1 MELFLFVR
9 AVSDKVVRTFV
20 EDRASKN
27 KEKHR
32 LEWFIAAVYLF
43 YFPEHADC
51 IETQAGY
58 RRLYDFQPEDFLHD
72 RTTLQDLFGY
82 SEADVG
88 NATVDEGPPDHAQV
102 PAPMDIYGR
111 LINVADPEF
120 ARTYAL
126 MCRYPTRLI
135 PDAMEIVA
143 DVMAEHATAMQEYPS
158 TMVDF
163 LSPIRFF
170 QKITATMIKGVWM
183 RKRKFRTEFLSLL
196 TRTMA
201 SRREVTELMEPA
213 HVGLQAI
220 CILNK
225 ERPGSKDRELIDA
238 MIQNQL
244 QAGDNVHIK
253 ESAREEIANLA
264 KRVNNLWGKG
274 AKLSSSDFLVQLS
287 DCFDSDAEKPSHSAM
302 VAFQDPQTKPKF
314 HIQPEVRIT
323 WAAQGQDRKQPTN

>member
-1 MELFLFVR
+1 
-9 AVSDKVVRTFV
+9 
-20 EDRASKN
+20 
-27 KEKHR
+27 
-32 LEWFIAAVYLF
+32 
-43 YFPEHADC
+43 
-51 IETQAGY
+51 
-58 RRLYDFQPEDFLHD
+58 
-72 RTTLQDLFGY
+72 
-82 SEADVG
+82 
-88 NATVDEGPPDHAQV
+88 
-102 PAPMDIYGR
+102 
-111 LINVADPEF
+111 
-120 ARTYAL
+120 
-126 MCRYPTRLI
+126 
-135 PDAMEIVA
+135 MEIVA

-220 CILNK
+220 CIINK

-314 HIQPEVRIT
+314 HIQPAVRIT
-323 WAAQGQDRKQPTN
+323 WAAQLLRKVRTGSSRPTSNSLPESRSPIMECRSTTYTP